1 MTRVGR
7 RHLQGRHP
15 PVICRDVTWSSTQR
29 IISVVDMRDQ
39 RLVFPLRNGTI
50 FPTIAARRMHL
61 EAYSNSQLLAW
72 LSELE
77 EQYRAF
83 QASGLD
89 LDLSRGKPSIA
100 QLELS
105 AALDGILAGDYLL
118 ADGSDA
124 RGYGGLDGIPEAR
137 VLAAE
142 WLGVR
147 ETEVLVGGNSSLT
160 LMYLFMLSAHVLGLQ
175 GSGSAWRE
183 QSGGARFL
191 CPVPGYDRHFAICEE
206 LGIEML
212 PVPMNADGP
221 DMAVVESLV
230 TADASIK
237 GIWCVPKFSNPT
249 GAVYSDRV
257 VRRLA
262 ELPGKAG
269 DGFFVFWDN
278 AYAVHEFDATPVP
291 LLNLM
296 NACRHQ
302 GTEERVVI
310 FGSTSK
316 ATFAGAGL
324 AFMGASV
331 DTLKAFR
338 RHFSVSTIGPDKVN
352 QLRHL
357 RFLPDMGTVRDLMG
371 RHAALLRPKFRCVQQ
386 RLRAGLE
393 DRGMGVWTDPAGGYF
408 VSFDALPGLAARIIA
423 RAAAAGVKLTPA
435 GAAFPY
441 GRDPQDR
448 NIRLAPSYPSV
459 DDVDRA
465 MQVFVICVQ
474 LCSVEERLREL
485 DADG

>member
-1 MTRVGR
+1 
-7 RHLQGRHP
+7 
-15 PVICRDVTWSSTQR
+15 
-29 IISVVDMRDQ
+29 
-39 RLVFPLRNGTI
+39 
-50 FPTIAARRMHL
+50 MHL
-61 EAYSNSQLLAW
+61 EAYSKSDLLAW
-72 LSELE
+72 SRELE
-77 EQYRAF
+77 EHYRGF

-89 LDLSRGKPSIA
+89 LDLTRGKPSIA
-100 QLELS
+100 QLQLS
-105 AALDGILAGDYLL
+105 AALDGILDGDYCL

-137 VLAAE
+137 VLAAQ
-142 WLGVR
+142 WLGL
-147 ETEVLVGGNSSLT
+147 TEAQVLVAGNSSLT

-175 GSGSAWRE
+175 GAESPWCR

-221 DMAVVESLV
+221 DMDVVESLV
-230 TADASIK
+230 TADPSIK

-249 GAVYSDRV
+249 GVVYSDQV

-262 ELPGKAG
+262 ELPGRAG
-269 DGFFVFWDN
+269 DGFFIFWDN
-278 AYAVHEFDATPVP
+278 AYRVHEFDTTPVP
-291 LLNLM
+291 LL
-296 NACRHQ
+296 
-302 GTEERVVI
+302 RVVI

-316 ATFAGAGL
+316 VTFAGAGL

-331 DTLKAFR
+331 DTLNAFR
-338 RHFSVSTIGPDKVN
+338 RHLSVLTIGPDKVN

-357 RFLPDMGTVRDLMG
+357 RFLPDMAAVRDLMV
-371 RHAALLRPKFRCVQQ
+371 RHAAILRPKFQCVQQ
-386 RLRAGLE
+386 RLREGLGNH
-393 DRGMGVWTDPAGGYF
+393 GMGTWTDPAGGYF
-408 VSFDALPGLAARIIA
+408 VSFDALPGLAARIIE

-441 GRDPQDR
+441 GRDPEDR

-465 MQVFVICVQ
+465 MQVFVTCVQ
-474 LCSVEERLREL
+474 LCSVEKRLGEL
-485 DADG
+485 GADG

>member
-1 MTRVGR
+1 
-7 RHLQGRHP
+7 
-15 PVICRDVTWSSTQR
+15 
-29 IISVVDMRDQ
+29 
-39 RLVFPLRNGTI
+39 
-50 FPTIAARRMHL
+50 MHL
-61 EAYSNSQLLAW
+61 EAYSKSQLVAW
-72 LSELE
+72 LNALE
-77 EQYRAF
+77 EQYRGF

-89 LDLSRGKPSIA
+89 LDLTRGKPSIT
-100 QLELS
+100 QLQLS
-105 AALDGILAGDYLL
+105 AALDGVLAGDYRL
-118 ADGSDA
+118 ADGTDA
-124 RGYGGLDGIPEAR
+124 RGYGGLEGIPEAR

-175 GSGSAWRE
+175 GCESAWRE
-183 QSGGARFL
+183 QAGGARFL

-221 DMAVVESLV
+221 DMDVVESLV
-230 TADASIK
+230 SADPSIK

-249 GAVYSDRV
+249 GVVYSDQV

-262 ELPGKAG
+262 DLPGKAG

-278 AYAVHEFDATPVP
+278 AYAVHEFDTTPVP
-291 LLNLM
+291 LLNIM
-296 NACRHQ
+296 DECRRH
-302 GTEERVVI
+302 GTEDRVVI

-316 ATFAGAGL
+316 VTFAGAGL

-331 DTLKAFR
+331 DTLTGFR
-338 RHFSVSTIGPDKVN
+338 RHLSVSTIGPDKVN

-357 RFLPDMGTVRDLMG
+357 RFLPDMGVVRDLMG
-371 RHAALLRPKFRCVQQ
+371 RHAALLRPKFQCVQQ
-386 RLRAGLE
+386 RLREGLE
-393 DRGMGVWTDPAGGYF
+393 NCGMGVWTNPAGGYF
-408 VSFDALPGLAARIIA
+408 VSFDALPGLSASIIA
-423 RAAAAGVKLTPA
+423 KAAAAGVKLTPA

-441 GRDPQDR
+441 GQDPEDR

-465 MQVFVICVQ
+465 MQVFVTCVQ
-474 LCSVEERLREL
+474 LCSVEKRLREL

>member
-1 MTRVGR
+1 
-7 RHLQGRHP
+7 
-15 PVICRDVTWSSTQR
+15 
-29 IISVVDMRDQ
+29 
-39 RLVFPLRNGTI
+39 
-50 FPTIAARRMHL
+50 MHL
-61 EAYSNSQLLAW
+61 EAYSKSDLLAW
-72 LSELE
+72 SRELE
-77 EQYRAF
+77 ERYRGF

-89 LDLSRGKPSIA
+89 LDLTRGKPSIA
-100 QLELS
+100 QLQLS
-105 AALDGILAGDYLL
+105 AALDGILDGDYCL

-142 WLGVR
+142 WLGL
-147 ETEVLVGGNSSLT
+147 TEAQVLVAGNSSLT

-175 GSGSAWRE
+175 GAESPWCR

-221 DMAVVESLV
+221 DMDVVESLV
-230 TADASIK
+230 TADPSIK

-249 GAVYSDRV
+249 GVVYSDQV

-269 DGFFVFWDN
+269 DGFFIFWDN
-278 AYAVHEFDATPVP
+278 AYRVHEFDTTPVP
-291 LLNLM
+291 LLNIM
-296 NACRHQ
+296 DECRRRGSQ
-302 GTEERVVI
+302 DRVVI

-316 ATFAGAGL
+316 VTFAGAGL

-331 DTLKAFR
+331 DTLNAFR
-338 RHFSVSTIGPDKVN
+338 RHLSVLTIGPDKVN

-357 RFLPDMGTVRDLMG
+357 RSLPDMVAVRDLMV
-371 RHAALLRPKFRCVQQ
+371 RHAAILRPKFRCVQQ
-386 RLRAGLE
+386 RLREGLGNH
-393 DRGMGVWTDPAGGYF
+393 GMGTWTDPAGGYF
-408 VSFDALPGLAARIIA
+408 VSFDALPGLAARIIG

-465 MQVFVICVQ
+465 VQVFVTCVQ
-474 LCSVEERLREL
+474 LCSVEKRLGEL
-485 DADG
+485 GADG

>member
-1 MTRVGR
+1 
-7 RHLQGRHP
+7 
-15 PVICRDVTWSSTQR
+15 
-29 IISVVDMRDQ
+29 MR
-39 RLVFPLRNGTI
+39 
-50 FPTIAARRMHL
+50 L
-61 EAYSNSQLLAW
+61 EAYSEGQLLAW

-77 EQYRAF
+77 GQYRGFEAG
-83 QASGLD
+83 GLD
-89 LDLSRGKPSIA
+89 LDLTRGKPSIA

-105 AALDGILAGDYLL
+105 AALDGILGGDYRL

-137 VLAAE
+137 ELAAE

-160 LMYLFMLSAHVLGLQ
+160 LMYLFMLSAHVLGLP

-183 QSGGARFL
+183 QSSGARFL

-212 PVPMNADGP
+212 PVPMDADGP
-221 DMAVVESLV
+221 DMDVVESLV
-230 TADASIK
+230 TADASIR

-249 GAVYSDRV
+249 GVVYSDRV

-262 ELPGKAG
+262 ELPGRAG
-269 DGFFVFWDN
+269 DSFFVFWDN
-278 AYAVHEFDATPVP
+278 AYAVHELDTTPV
-291 LLNLM
+291 LLANLM
-296 NACRHQ
+296 EECRSQ
-302 GTEERVVI
+302 GTQDRVVI

-316 ATFAGAGL
+316 VTFAGAGL

-331 DTLKAFR
+331 DTLNAFR
-338 RHFSVSTIGPDKVN
+338 RHLSVSTIGPDKVN

-357 RFLPDMGTVRDLMG
+357 RFLPGMGAVRDLMG
-371 RHAALLRPKFRCVQQ
+371 RHAALLRPKFQCVQQ
-386 RLRAGLE
+386 RLREGLE
-393 DRGMGVWTDPAGGYF
+393 GRGMGTWTDPAGGYF
-408 VSFDALPGLAARIIA
+408 VSFDALPGLAAGIID

-441 GRDPQDR
+441 GRDREDR
-448 NIRLAPSYPSV
+448 NIRLAPSFPSV

-465 MQVFVICVQ
+465 MQVFVNCVQ
-474 LCSVEERLREL
+474 LCSVEKRLHEL
-485 DADG
+485 AADG